1 MSKLRRLLDWL
12 MPGLIYLSP
21 MGALAY
27 YTAGA
32 EQEPSQHELPR
43 VEERALVF
51 DALTGPR
58 VISLARI

>member
-1 MSKLRRLLDWL
+1 MSKLRRLPEWL
-12 MPGLIYLSP
+12 LPGLVYLCP
-21 MGALAY
+21 IGALAY

-32 EQEPSQHELPR
+32 EQEPSQHESPR

-58 VISLARI
+58 VIPLART